1 VAEWRIFK
9 FITRNS
15 ATGAGRFRAKHDHTV
30 PIGTTRTSSRQYTS
44 LSRTPADAAFPLPPC
59 SNTIPK
65 ADAPLGQR
73 PRPKADCTMLVRLAL
88 SRRHSPTASIIA
100 FKKEAAIDRSS
111 RPSICE
117 HSRFAA
123 FNDVLVP
130 RSVTCR
136 PIGRP
141 TIGRSGQ
148 VRSSCVG
155 VRSAWAFVFHYHS
168 SPALAVKRDRLVLP
182 TGGLSALLGYLLRV
196 FCLASLLLVPP
207 WISSCV
213 LAWIPPPG
221 PHSEMSK

>member
-1 VAEWRIFK
+1 MSYSSHSPRSYFLMHSVICSSTAARDHQVVSLWQSGESS
-9 FITRNS
+9 NS
-15 ATGAGRFRAKHDHTV
+15 SQGIQQPVRHDFRAKHDHTV

-155 VRSAWAFVFHYHS
+155 VRS
-168 SPALAVKRDRLVLP
+168 
-182 TGGLSALLGYLLRV
+182 G
-196 FCLASLLLVPP
+196 
-207 WISSCV
+207 
-213 LAWIPPPG
+213 
-221 PHSEMSK
+221 